1 MDQKTQASP
10 QARDLSLSISDIG
23 SRLRV
28 LEERYAN
35 LRKKTQITDQNLI
48 ETEKGMM
55 KELEELN
62 QQVMDLKHGLFEINE
77 KITTMLGELSNCVKE
92 YDFNVYAKYIE
103 LWEPANFIT
112 KNEVGR
118 KDL

>member
-1 MDQKTQASP
+1 MDQKTQAES
-10 QARDLSLSISDIG
+10 RNLSMSISDIG

-48 ETEKGMM
+48 ESEKGMM

-62 QQVMDLKHGLFEINE
+62 QTVMDLKHSIFEMNE

-92 YDFNVYAKYIE
+92 EDFNVYAKYIE

-112 KNEVGR
+112 RDELAR